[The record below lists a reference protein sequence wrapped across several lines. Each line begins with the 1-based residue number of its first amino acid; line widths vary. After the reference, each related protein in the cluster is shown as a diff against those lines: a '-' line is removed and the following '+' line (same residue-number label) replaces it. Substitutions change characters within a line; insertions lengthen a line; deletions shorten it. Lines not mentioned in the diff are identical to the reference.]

1 VTTMVEKSVE
11 VEVPVSTAYNQWTQ
25 FEEFPEFMAG
35 VREVVQVDDTSL
47 HWVAEI
53 SGVRR
58 EWDAEI
64 LEQVPDQKVA
74 WAAISGATNAG
85 AVHFAPAGP
94 GRTVVTLHLE
104 YEPEGLVEGAGDAL
118 GVIERQAEA
127 DVRRFKEFIE
137 GRGAESG
144 AWRGDVT
151 DVAPVGTP
159 GLEDAVLSE
168 GDSGKAGV
176 SPKAVAAGV
185 VAAGAA
191 GVAAVA
197 MSKGSG
203 DEESS
208 GEGSSASGQ
217 DVVDVLSTDHRE
229 ATALIAEIWA
239 TEDSA
244 VRRDLADTLI
254 AELVRH
260 SVAEEMYVYPAMRT
274 HLPDGDSEVD
284 HDIEEHKELESR
296 MKQLESL
303 DPLDARFTEVLRQL
317 ETTLADHVADEE
329 GKNFPQLRAA
339 LPREEL
345 VSLAAKVEGAKKL
358 APTRPHPA
366 APNAALFH
374 KVAGPGVGLVDRLRD
389 KLTGR
394 TTG

>member
-1 VTTMVEKSVE
+1 MTTMVEKSVE

-25 FEEFPEFMAG
+25 FEEFPEFMSG

-53 SGVRR
+53 AGVRR

-74 WAAISGATNAG
+74 WAATSGATNAG

-94 GRTVVTLHLE
+94 QRTVVTLHLE

-137 GRGAESG
+137 ARGTESG

-151 DVAPVGTP
+151 DLAPVGTP

-185 VAAGAA
+185 AAVGAV
-191 GVAAVA
+191 GVAAAA
-197 MSKGSG
+197 MSKGS
-203 DEESS
+203 DSDAS
-208 GEGSSASGQ
+208 TTSGQ
-217 DVVDVLSTDHRE
+217 DVVDVLTTDHRE

-239 TEDSA
+239 TEDTSA
-244 VRRDLADTLI
+244 RRDLADTLI

-260 SVAEEMYVYPAMRT
+260 AVAEEMYVYPAMRT
-274 HLPDGDSEVD
+274 HLPDGEQEVD
-284 HDIEEHKELESR
+284 HDIQEHQELER
-296 MKQLESL
+296 QMKQLENL
-303 DPLDARFTEVLRQL
+303 EPLDARFTEVLRGL
-317 ETTLADHVADEE
+317 ETTLADHVSDEE

-374 KVAGPGVGLVDRLRD
+374 KVAGPGVGFVDRLRD
-389 KLTGR
+389 KLSGR
-394 TTG
+394 STS